1 MGVCRAVSAR
11 RQVRPHPNG
20 RREQFEG
27 VVWRFRTGSQW
38 RVVPELFGVWQRVH
52 QRFVKWR
59 DAGVFE
65 ALLEGAIAGAAKG
78 VGPGLSLGSVDF
90 TTVRAHHDAAGV
102 RLDYEVVAALEEAAL
117 EREEAAR
124 K

>member
-1 MGVCRAVSAR
+1 M
-11 RQVRPHPNG
+11 
-20 RREQFEG
+20 
-27 VVWRFRTGSQW
+27 
-38 RVVPELFGVWQRVH
+38 VPELFGVWQRVH